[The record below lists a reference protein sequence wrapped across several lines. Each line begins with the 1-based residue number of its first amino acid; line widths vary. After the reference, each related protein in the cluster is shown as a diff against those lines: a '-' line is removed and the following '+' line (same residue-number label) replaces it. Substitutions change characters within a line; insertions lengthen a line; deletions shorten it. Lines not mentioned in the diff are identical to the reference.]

1 MTFISYAQNFEDV
14 LLWRA
19 LGHIKNGFYIDV
31 GANDP
36 EEHSVTRAF
45 YDAGWHGI
53 NIEPLPSYADAFN
66 YQRPRDINL
75 AVAAGSTDGS
85 VTLYDVASISGWA
98 SPEAKVAEMHRQEG
112 HEVSELTVP
121 MRTLAGIC
129 AEHVR
134 ADIHFLKVDVEGYE
148 AEVLRG
154 MDFARFRP
162 WIVVVE
168 ATLPNSR
175 VSAHE
180 SWDALVTGQRY
191 NFAWFDGLNRYYVA
205 EEHPELLAALAVQP
219 NVFDAFITHHLDK
232 AWRDAEQAHKS
243 NAALEGRLA
252 KESGQRWNAEQR
264 AERQEAIAH
273 EALSLSRAQ
282 MAQLNDLLAAQQV
295 QARELSALKLDK
307 ARLDE
312 TIATQAQQLLAQA
325 AAHAQ
330 QAAALELDAE
340 HQRADLQRRL
350 DEAHWHGHQAQL
362 WARDLE
368 QRLLATHRSTS
379 WRVTAPLRSTGT
391 LLRTLRTTP
400 PRALLRRGTVA
411 VTSSERMRRLL
422 IPLMLR
428 FPGFGKRVTSML
440 TAIKQEPP
448 PPAPSTAAALAPE
461 IPEMP
466 AEIKALPQS
475 ARRVVTDLQQALRPN
490 HGN

>member
-53 NIEPLPSYADAFN
+53 NVEPLPSYAEAFRS
-66 YQRPRDINL
+66 QRPRDINL
-75 AVAAGSTDGS
+75 SVAAGSAEGS
-85 VTLYDVASISGWA
+85 VTLYDVASIPGWA
-98 SPEAKVAEMHRQEG
+98 SPEAAVADMHRKEG

-154 MDFARFRP
+154 MDFGRFRP

-175 VSAHE
+175 ATAHE
-180 SWDALVTGQRY
+180 AWDALVTGQRY
-191 NFAWFDGLNRYYVA
+191 TFAWFDGLNRYYVA

-219 NVFDAFITHHLDK
+219 NVFDGFITHHLDK
-232 AWRDAEQAHKS
+232 AWRDAEQAHKA
-243 NAALEGRLA
+243 NAAMHERIA
-252 KESGQRWNAEQR
+252 RESEQRWHAEQR
-264 AERQEAIAH
+264 AERQEAIAL
-273 EALSLSRAQ
+273 EALALSRAQ
-282 MAQLNDLLAAQQV
+282 LA
-295 QARELSALKLDK
+295 ELASERSALQSEN
-307 ARLDE
+307 ARMN
-312 TIATQAQQLLAQA
+312 QALTALAQ
-325 AAHAQ
+325 
-330 QAAALELDAE
+330 DAE
-340 HQRADLQRRL
+340 HTRSELQKRL

-368 QRLLATHRSTS
+368 QRLVATHRSTS
-379 WRVTAPLRSTGT
+379 WRVTAPLRYTGT
-391 LLRTLRTTP
+391 LLRKVRTTP
-400 PRALLRRGTVA
+400 ARALLRKGTVA
-411 VTSSERMRRLL
+411 ITSSERMRRLL

-428 FPGFGKRVTSML
+428 FPGFGRRVTSVL
-440 TAIKQEPP
+440 TVLKKEPAIPV
-448 PPAPSTAAALAPE
+448 PSTAAALAPE
-461 IPEMP
+461 IPELP
-466 AEIKALPQS
+466 AEIKALPES
-475 ARRVVTDLQQALRPN
+475 ARRVVADLQQALRPN